1 MAHID
6 LSPANILEVG
16 TAFQKSK
23 TLLSAVSLELF
34 SHLGDDAMTGAEIGQ
49 RLGLHPRAIYD
60 FLDALVAMRFL
71 ERAGDGPSGRYSNS
85 VEAAAFLDKK
95 KPTYVGGL
103 LEMCDSR
110 LYRFWGDLTEGLT
123 TGKPQS
129 EVKVTGKS
137 FFEELYSD
145 PARLEQFMGA
155 MVGLSAEPSQMLAEQ
170 FDFSRYRTV
179 CDVGGA
185 TGQLCVALASRHPH
199 LRCVSYDLPVVA
211 PIAER
216 TIRAAG
222 LSNRVSVASGDF
234 FAEPLPRADVI
245 TMGHI
250 LHD

>member
-60 FLDALVAMRFL
+60 FLDALVALRFL
-71 ERAGDGPSGRYSNS
+71 EREGDGLSGRYRNS
-85 VEAAAFLDKK
+85 AEAAAFLDKK
-95 KPTYVGGL
+95 KPTYIGGL

-129 EVKVTGKS
+129 ELKVT
-137 FFEELYSD
+137 
-145 PARLEQFMGA
+145 
-155 MVGLSAEPSQMLAEQ
+155 
-170 FDFSRYRTV
+170 
-179 CDVGGA
+179 
-185 TGQLCVALASRHPH
+185 
-199 LRCVSYDLPVVA
+199 
-211 PIAER
+211 
-216 TIRAAG
+216 
-222 LSNRVSVASGDF
+222 
-234 FAEPLPRADVI
+234 
-245 TMGHI
+245 
-250 LHD
+250 